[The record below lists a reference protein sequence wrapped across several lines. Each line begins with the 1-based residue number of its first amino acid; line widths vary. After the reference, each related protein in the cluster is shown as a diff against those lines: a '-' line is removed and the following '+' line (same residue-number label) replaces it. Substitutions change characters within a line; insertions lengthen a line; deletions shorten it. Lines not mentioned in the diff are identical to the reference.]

1 MPPTRLL
8 IVEDEHLI
16 AYDLR
21 ESLERFGYEIVAIA
35 DTGIDAVRQSEQLR
49 PDLVLMDI
57 RLPGEMDGIDA
68 SAQIQTQLHI
78 PVVYL
83 TANADQATLERVA
96 ASHPYGYVLKPFNDR
111 ILATTIEIALARH
124 RAETAAEAAQQLT
137 EAEMQRRAEHLAVV
151 SHEIRTP
158 LMAIRACADSLQR
171 YGNLLPP
178 DKQQQHLQQIQTAA
192 ESLSLL
198 LEDILLLERMH
209 SDHLEFFPTPIDV
222 ASFCEEQVEV
232 WRYTS
237 DHQCELAFF
246 SDGAPCI
253 TQLDHKLLWHVVNN
267 LLSNAVKY
275 SPEGG
280 CVSLTVFCQ
289 PDTIGLQVKDEGI
302 GIPPEALPQ
311 LFEPFHRA
319 SNVGEI
325 PGTGLGL
332 AIAKR
337 CIDLHGGQISVESTL
352 GEGTVFTVQLNRSEG

>member
-1 MPPTRLL
+1 MRLL

-16 AYDLR
+16 AYDLK
-21 ESLERFGYEIVAIA
+21 ESLERFGYEVIAIA
-35 DTGIDAVRQSEQLR
+35 DTGLDAVRQAESFR

-57 RLPGEMDGIDA
+57 RLPGEMDGIAA
-68 SAQIQTQLHI
+68 SEQIQNQLQI

-83 TANADQATLERVA
+83 TANADQATLERVT
-96 ASHPYGYVLKPFNDR
+96 ASRPFGYVLKPFNDR
-111 ILATTIEIALARH
+111 ILSTTIEIALARH
-124 RAETAAEAAQQLT
+124 RAEIAAQAAQHIA
-137 EAEMQRRAEHLAVV
+137 EAEMHRRTEHLAVV

-158 LMAIRACADSLQR
+158 LAAIRACADSLQR

-178 DKQQQHLQQIQTAA
+178 EKQRQQLQQIQAAA

-209 SDHLEFFPTPIDV
+209 SDHLEFVPMPIDV
-222 ASFCEEQVEV
+222 ISFCEEQVEV

-237 DHQCELAFF
+237 NHQCQLAF
-246 SDGAPCI
+246 SSEGGPCI
-253 TQLDHKLLWHVVNN
+253 TRLDQKLLWHVINN

-280 CVSLTVFCQ
+280 CVSLSVSCQ
-289 PDTIGLQVKDEGI
+289 PESIGLQVKDEGI
-302 GIPPEALPQ
+302 GIPPEALPL

-319 SNVGEI
+319 SNVGQI

-337 CIDLHGGQISVESTL
+337 CIDLHGGEIGVDSTL
-352 GEGTVFTVQLNRSEG
+352 GQGTVFTVRLQRR

>member
-1 MPPTRLL
+1 MPPIRLL

-21 ESLERFGYEIVAIA
+21 ESLERLGYEIVAVA
-35 DTGIDAVRQSEQLR
+35 DTGIDAVRLAEQFQ

-57 RLPGEMDGIDA
+57 RLPGELDGIAA
-68 SAQIQTQLHI
+68 SEQIQTRLHI

-83 TANADQATLERVA
+83 TANADQATLERAA
-96 ASHPYGYVLKPFNDR
+96 ASRPYGYVMKPFNDR

-124 RAETAAEAAQQLT
+124 NAETAAET
-137 EAEMQRRAEHLAVV
+137 EMQRRAEHLAVV

-158 LMAIRACADSLQR
+158 LVAIRACADALQR
-171 YGNLLPP
+171 YGNLLPLE
-178 DKQQQHLQQIQTAA
+178 KQQQQLQQIQTAA

-198 LEDILLLERMH
+198 LEDVLLLERMH
-209 SDHLEFFPTPIDV
+209 SDRLEFLPAPIDIV
-222 ASFCEEQVEV
+222 SFCEEQVEV
-232 WRYTS
+232 WLYTS
-237 DHQCELAFF
+237 NHQCQLAFF
-246 SDGAPCI
+246 SDGASCI
-253 TQLDHKLLWHVVNN
+253 TRLNHKLLWHVVNN

-275 SPEGG
+275 SPRGG
-280 CVSLTVFCQ
+280 CVSLTVSCQ
-289 PDTIGLQVKDEGI
+289 PETIGLQVKDEGI

-337 CIDLHGGQISVESTL
+337 CIDLHGGNISVESTL
-352 GEGTVFTVQLNRSEG
+352 GEGTVFTVQIERRG

>member
-21 ESLERFGYEIVAIA
+21 ESLERLGYEIVAIA
-35 DTGIDAVRQSEQLR
+35 DTGIDAVRQAEQLR

-57 RLPGEMDGIDA
+57 RLPGEIDGIDA

-253 TQLDHKLLWHVVNN
+253 TRLDHKLLWHVVNN

-280 CVSLTVFCQ
+280 CVSLTVSCQ

-302 GIPPEALPQ
+302 GIPPESLLQ

-337 CIDLHGGQISVESTL
+337 CIDLHGGQISVASTL

>member
-21 ESLERFGYEIVAIA
+21 ESLERFGYEIVAVA
-35 DTGIDAVRQSEQLR
+35 DTGIDAMCQSERLL

-57 RLPGEMDGIDA
+57 RLPGEIDGIAA
-68 SAQIQTQLHI
+68 SEQIQTQLHI

-96 ASHPYGYVLKPFNDR
+96 ASRPYGYVLKPFNDR

-124 RAETAAEAAQQLT
+124 RAETAAKAAQN
-137 EAEMQRRAEHLAVV
+137 EMQRRTEHLAVI

-158 LMAIRACADSLQR
+158 LVAIRACADSLQR

-178 DKQQQHLQQIQTAA
+178 ERQRQQLQQIQTAA

-209 SDHLEFFPTPIDV
+209 SDHLEFLPTPLDV
-222 ASFCEEQVEV
+222 VSFCEEQIEV

-237 DHQCELAFF
+237 DHQCQLAFF
-246 SDGAPCI
+246 SDRASCI
-253 TQLDHKLLWHVVNN
+253 TRLDHKLLWHVVNN

-275 SPEGG
+275 SPKGG
-280 CVSLTVFCQ
+280 CVSLTVSCQ
-289 PDTIGLQVKDEGI
+289 PETIGLQVKDEGI

-337 CIDLHGGQISVESTL
+337 CIDLHGGDISVESTL
-352 GEGTVFTVQLNRSEG
+352 GEGTVFTVQLERRG

>member
-1 MPPTRLL
+1 MPSTRLL

-21 ESLERFGYEIVAIA
+21 ESLERFGYEVVAVT
-35 DTGIDAVRQSEQLR
+35 DTGIDAVRHAEQLR

-57 RLPGEMDGIDA
+57 RLPGEIDGITA
-68 SAQIQTQLHI
+68 SEQIQTRLHI

-83 TANADQATLERVA
+83 TANADQVTLERVA
-96 ASHPYGYVLKPFNDR
+96 ASRPYGYMMKPFNDR

-124 RAETAAEAAQQLT
+124 NAETAAKAAQQSA
-137 EAEMQRRAEHLAVV
+137 EAEIQRRAEHLAVV

-158 LMAIRACADSLQR
+158 LVAIRACADLLQR

-178 DKQQQHLQQIQTAA
+178 ERQRQQLQQIQTAA

-209 SDHLEFFPTPIDV
+209 SDHLEFLPMPIDI
-222 ASFCEEQVEV
+222 ASFCAEQVEV

-237 DHQCELAFF
+237 DHQCQLAFF
-246 SDGAPCI
+246 SDESPCI
-253 TQLDHKLLWHVVNN
+253 TQVDHKLLWHVVNN

-275 SPEGG
+275 SPDGG
-280 CVSLTVFCQ
+280 CVSLTVSCQ
-289 PDTIGLQVKDEGI
+289 PDTIRLRVKDEGI

-337 CIDLHGGQISVESTL
+337 CIDLHGGDISVESTL
-352 GEGTVFTVQLNRSEG
+352 GEGTVFTVQLNRI